1 MKTQYNFKIEEDL
14 KAELEATQQQSEINN
29 KEEFLTE
36 LLNGYKYYQ
45 ASQIDTDIDLSKY
58 ETVSKQTKT
67 VINEAFK
74 HILATIESN
83 NTNTKQQ
90 ALTLE
95 KESLSLADERKSF
108 KEQLEQQQ
116 AEHNQKL

>member
-29 KEEFLTE
+29 KEEFLTA
-36 LLNGYKYYQ
+36 LLNSYKSYQ

-67 VINEAFK
+67 VIHEAFK
-74 HILATIESN
+74 HILSTIESN

-90 ALTLE
+90 LE
-95 KESLSLADERKSF
+95 PK
-108 KEQLEQQQ
+108 
-116 AEHNQKL
+116 HMMY